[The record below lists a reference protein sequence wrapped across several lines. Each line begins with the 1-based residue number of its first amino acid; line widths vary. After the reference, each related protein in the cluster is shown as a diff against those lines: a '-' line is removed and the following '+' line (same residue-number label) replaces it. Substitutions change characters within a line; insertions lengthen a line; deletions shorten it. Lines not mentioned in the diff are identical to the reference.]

1 MQKKPLT
8 DLRPSPIAGS
18 WYSDDTAELEA
29 SIRGYLDRAS
39 TPNLAG
45 EVVSLIVPHA
55 GHIYSGLT
63 AAHAFKA
70 IEGKHFHR
78 VVIVAP
84 SHHSYPA
91 TLLTTGHQAYWT
103 PLGVIPEDHEALES
117 IDLEIRP
124 VRNDREHSLEIELP
138 FLQVLLPDG
147 FSLVPI
153 VVLDQSSE
161 TMSNLGEALAKWIK
175 SLPAGEKTLLVAS
188 SDLSHF
194 HHESTANRLDKQIAD
209 ALAEMSASRLY
220 QVARQGLGEACGL
233 GPMAAILTASK
244 ALGADQVT
252 IADYRTSAE
261 VNHDK
266 SSVVGYVSAILTRP
280 V

>member
-103 PLGVIPEDHEALES
+103 PLGVIPVDHEALES

>member
-1 MQKKPLT
+1 M
-8 DLRPSPIAGS
+8 
-18 WYSDDTAELEA
+18 
-29 SIRGYLDRAS
+29 
-39 TPNLAG
+39 
-45 EVVSLIVPHA
+45 
-55 GHIYSGLT
+55 
-63 AAHAFKA
+63 
-70 IEGKHFHR
+70 
-78 VVIVAP
+78 
-84 SHHSYPA
+84 
-91 TLLTTGHQAYWT
+91 
-103 PLGVIPEDHEALES
+103 DHEALES
-117 IDLEIRP
+117 IDLDFHS